1 MIGKSGG
8 SDIAVCTKS
17 EAMTILGEVFER
29 SGQVFGNR
37 LVNGYL
43 YGSYA
48 RDDWDDESDVDIL
61 LTVNGNDEDIRRSNS
76 QMAKIDSDISL
87 EHNVTVSVTV
97 RSSEHFERYA
107 DVLPFY
113 KNVISE
119 GIRYAD

>member
-1 MIGKSGG
+1 M
-8 SDIAVCTKS
+8 CTKS

-48 RDDWDDESDVDIL
+48 RGDWDDESDVDIL

-76 QMAKIDSDISL
+76 QIAKIDSDISL

>member
-1 MIGKSGG
+1 M
-8 SDIAVCTKS
+8 
-17 EAMTILGEVFER
+17 
-29 SGQVFGNR
+29 
-37 LVNGYL
+37 
-43 YGSYA
+43 
-48 RDDWDDESDVDIL
+48 DIL

-76 QMAKIDSDISL
+76 QIAKIDSDISL

-119 GIRYAD
+119 GIRYVS